1 MICKRYRA
9 RFCHSG
15 CRSAFREDR
24 RAGLIYM
31 SVRAPEGTYTHEQ
44 FSLLSGCCAYC
55 NTRVVIRPRVKVT
68 PRWPAT
74 AAA

>member
-1 MICKRYRA
+1 MICKRRRA

-15 CRSAFREDR
+15 CKLSFIEDR

-55 NTRVVIRPRVKVT
+55 GNRVIQRPRIKVA
-68 PRWPAT
+68 PRWPAQS
-74 AAA
+74 AA